1 MSLDVL
7 IKEINLIL
15 KDMSQNSMHTGT
27 QMPPPSERDPPAHTH
42 THDSSV
48 TLRWVSSSAAP
59 AYCCISIALMLLHSV
74 RMLLQV

>member
-15 KDMSQNSMHTGT
+15 KDMIQNSMYTGT

-42 THDSSV
+42 TRTQDSSV
-48 TLRWVSSSAAP
+48 TPRWVRSSAAP
-59 AYCCISIALMLLHSV
+59 SFYCISSVLMLLHV
-74 RMLLQV
+74 